1 MLGGLYPQGLP
12 LLSALS
18 LGDALSADRQII
30 SNYCIPHTCNKTEC
44 VANRFLEHRGQGI
57 VHLPQN

>member
-1 MLGGLYPQGLP
+1 MATYGYIYNHNYTYYIQTYGMLGGLYPQGLP

-30 SNYCIPHTCNKTEC
+30 SNYCIP
-44 VANRFLEHRGQGI
+44 A
-57 VHLPQN
+57 HLQQN